1 VFKVWFVAYSAAVVM
16 AGSVVSEAQSVG
28 VASLTPGVVTTYAG
42 GGTGCTANKT
52 SPYDGCAPNQINLS
66 GDHAMVFDSS
76 GNLYIAEGSNHR
88 IRKITPTGVVSTV
101 AGNGTYNNTV
111 GVTGTTIGD
120 GGPATS
126 AVVTQPSSLAV
137 DSYGNIYMADY
148 ENALVRVVYEGG
160 TTLANLI
167 KLTNPTVTTV
177 TAGYIYTIAGNGTYP
192 VVTGLTGAAY
202 GAALGDGKLATS
214 ASFDNS
220 TNIQSGNGMSGI
232 VVDSSG
238 NVYVSD
244 GVNGAIREISA
255 TTGIILFFAGDYGVG
270 GTPTNGT
277 PANAG
282 TTASAIGNQRGLA
295 IDAAGDIFLAGGDT
309 LMINGPNTTATT
321 PGLGYGYAP
330 GTFHILAGGGGTSGY
345 AGPYNTLGTLTRFG
359 SPRQILIDAAGD
371 LYNNDNSFDRITK
384 LDVNDIITLVAGNG
398 AVSGPTFT
406 AADPPTGLGGAAT
419 SASLGSPIAAGIN
432 PVTGDLYVDD
442 PTNNLLYDVSASSSI
457 LAFGSQPTYSTTPA
471 QLATLSNVSSGV
483 LTLSGVSF
491 SSTAAFSQVDSN
503 KTDCA
508 AGVVLQA
515 GQSCYIAVSFTPNAV
530 GAATATITI
539 TDNSG
544 GISGATQTI
553 SLTGTGTTVPTKTT
567 LTVSPTTGSANS
579 PVLLTAVVTPSGTSG
594 SPAVAPTNQVTFLN
608 GTTSLGTFNL
618 TQAASGVATL
628 STTLAAGSY
637 SNLTAV
643 YSGDS
648 VYQTSTSAAASVT
661 VASTAATATAL
672 TVSSQTILS
681 GGSVTFT
688 ATVSSTSGTP
698 NGTVTFYNGTT
709 ALNPTETLNGGVATY
724 TTTTLATGCDAI
736 TAVYVGNATYTT
748 STSMVNVVCVNAN
761 DWPVGQM
768 IPGIISTFAGTA
780 GTSGNTGDGG
790 AASAALLNTPT
801 REAFD
806 SSGNLYISDTAN
818 NTIRKIAATTGT
830 ITASSTISVLSGA
843 EGVAGAA
850 VGNATT
856 AARYQSPRGIAFDT
870 SGNLY
875 IADSLN
881 NAVRKIT
888 ATAGAI
894 SSTSTVSSF
903 AGSQVGLGTYTGAAF
918 AAGYTGDGGPALSAT
933 LNDPRDVAVD
943 KLGNVFIADYGNNVV
958 RMVNGTNTTATTP
971 GLGFGYASGVI
982 HTVAG
987 SGRVTSSIY
996 PNGDG
1001 GLATYATFGSI
1012 TGIATDINGNLYISD
1027 AKNYVVRVVNA
1038 STGIIT
1044 TYAGQEGQQGYSGDG
1059 GAATA
1064 ATLTSPAGLSF
1075 DVGGNLYIS
1084 DSGYSV
1090 VREVTPAG
1098 TILTVAGTGVSGSSG
1113 DSGPS
1118 TSAKLTTPVDA
1129 VPDGRGNIYIVDSGL
1144 NTLRQIN
1151 GQASAVTFPEQA
1163 DGVSSQPMT
1172 VTIDNP
1178 GGQSLSL
1185 TGLAIAQ
1192 TSTVFTQSNSGTG
1205 ACTATTV
1212 LGPGTSCAVSII
1224 ANSATT
1230 GTWTGTLT
1238 TTDNSRN
1245 ITSTTQVAQ
1254 LSVQTISVPSQT
1266 ITWNQTLGPYTYG
1279 QPPVTL
1285 TATASSGL
1293 PVTYTITAS
1302 SPANIASITGST
1314 LTITGAGTFTITASQ
1329 AGVNLQWLPAP
1340 NVTKT
1345 VIVNPALL
1353 TVTAQNITQS
1363 TGIPIVLPTPPY
1375 VITGFQFSDTQV
1387 TSTSGAPVVTP
1398 TCTSS
1403 SPSGTYPI
1411 DITQGT
1417 LVTTTPNYLL
1427 NSSSFVN
1434 GLCTLAGLANII
1446 TWPALSPN
1454 PVVYSATPYTI
1465 TPATASSGL
1474 AVIYSVKS
1482 GPGTISGSGNQITLS
1497 GAGSIVIAANQPG
1510 NYNPTTNPGGYG
1522 IATTVYQTLTVTQAP
1537 LTVTANPASRAYGAP
1552 NPQFSDT
1559 VTGTVAP
1566 DTFVI
1571 SNTPNAT
1578 INSSPGSY
1586 LIAPLVTGG
1595 SNVGSYN
1602 ITYNDGILTITQA
1615 TPGITVSSTYT
1626 SFGYGTNDT
1635 LTAMMNTA
1643 GGTGALPSG
1652 TVTFYAGTY
1661 KIGTA
1666 NVNTSGVASLL
1677 TNAATPIPA
1686 GLQSVTAVYS
1696 GDTNY
1701 VTLTS
1706 TPITLYVKANTQT
1719 TITSSAI
1726 AANLGTNLT
1735 FTATVVP
1742 VVTSNQVPSGTITF
1756 AYTAPGAT
1764 GPTSLG
1770 SMPIS
1775 NVSGVATATVQTNAL
1790 LIGTNVVT
1798 AIYTPGD
1805 QFFYASGSAGSLSE
1819 VISAEFIVKVPL
1831 NSTPANTVTMNS
1843 GQTAQLQG
1851 TVIGN
1856 NGFVQPVALTCTG
1869 VPTNATCNFSQTSII
1884 PTEEGVQFNILI
1896 STASVYG
1903 KSDHVPLPGSSGRS
1917 SGIALA
1923 ALLLGLGTMWRRRKA
1938 MDKLRS
1944 RTTLL
1949 LLAVATLV
1957 GMSSAIGCGG
1967 TPLSKLT
1974 VPVGTST
1981 ITITGTS
1988 GTVTYS
1994 DTFTLVI
2001 NQ

>member
-1 VFKVWFVAYSAAVVM
+1 MFKFRFVACLAAVVM
-16 AGSVVSEAQSVG
+16 AASVVSEAQSVG
-28 VASLTPGVVTTYAG
+28 LASLTPGVVTTYAG
-42 GGTGCTANKT
+42 GGTGCSANKT
-52 SPYDGCAPNQINLS
+52 SPYDGCAPNQINLN
-66 GDHAMVFDSS
+66 GAHAMFFDSA
-76 GNLYIAEGSNHR
+76 GNVYLADSSNHR
-88 IRKITPTGVVSTV
+88 IRKITTAGVVSTV
-101 AGNGTYNNTV
+101 AGNGTYNNTP
-111 GVTGTTIGD
+111 GAIGSTIGD
-120 GGPATS
+120 NGPATS
-126 AVVTQPSSLAV
+126 AVVTQPTSLFV
-137 DSYGNIYMADY
+137 DAYGNIYMGDY

-167 KLTNPTVTTV
+167 KLTNPSVTTV
-177 TAGYIYTIAGNGTYP
+177 TAGYIYTIAGNGTFP

-202 GAALGDGKLATS
+202 GAALGDGKIATS

-220 TNIQSGNGMSGI
+220 TTVQSSNGMCGI

-244 GVNGAIREISA
+244 GSNDAIREISA
-255 TTGIILFFAGDYGVG
+255 STGIISFFAGDYGVS

-282 TTASAIGNQRGLA
+282 TTASAIGVQRGLA

-419 SASLGSPIAAGIN
+419 SAGLGSPIAAGIN

-457 LAFGSQPTYSTTPA
+457 LAFGSQPTYSTTPS

-483 LTLSGVSF
+483 LTLSSVSF
-491 SSTAAFSQVDSN
+491 SSTAQFSQVDSN

-508 AGVVLQA
+508 AGVVLQP
-515 GQSCYIAVSFTPNAV
+515 GQSCYIAVSFTPNAL
-530 GAATATITI
+530 GAATATVTI

-544 GISGATQTI
+544 GVSGTTQTI

-567 LTVSPTTGSANS
+567 LTVTPTTGSANS
-579 PVLLTAVVTPSGTSG
+579 PVLLTAVVTPSSAPG
-594 SPAVAPTNQVTFLN
+594 SPSVTPTNLVTFLN
-608 GTTSLGTFNL
+608 GTTTLGTFNL
-618 TQAASGVATL
+618 NQAASGVATL
-628 STTLAAGSY
+628 STTLAPGSY
-637 SNLTAV
+637 TNLTAV
-643 YSGDS
+643 YAGDS

-661 VASTAATATAL
+661 VASTAATATKL

-688 ATVSSTSGTP
+688 ATVSSASGTP
-698 NGTVTFYNGTT
+698 TGSVTFYNGTT
-709 ALNPTETLNGGVATY
+709 ALTPTETLTAGVATY
-724 TTTTLATGCDAI
+724 STTALVTGCDAI
-736 TAVYVGNATYTT
+736 TAVYAGNATYTT
-748 STSMVNVVCVNAN
+748 STSAVNVVCINSN

-818 NTIRKIAATTGT
+818 NTIRKIAATSGA

-856 AARYQSPRGIAFDT
+856 AARYQGPRGIAFDT

-875 IADSLN
+875 VADSLN
-881 NAVRKIT
+881 NAIRKIT

-918 AAGYTGDGGPALSAT
+918 AAGYSGDGGLALSAT

-943 KLGNVFIADYGNNVV
+943 KLGNVFIADYGNNVI
-958 RMVNGTNTTATTP
+958 RMVNGANTTATTP

-1027 AKNYVVRVVNA
+1027 AGNNVVRVVNA
-1038 STGIIT
+1038 TTGIIT
-1044 TYAGQEGQQGYSGDG
+1044 TYAGQEGQHGYSGDG

-1075 DVGGNLYIS
+1075 DAGGNLYIS
-1084 DSGYSV
+1084 DPGYSV

-1098 TILTVAGTGVSGSSG
+1098 NILTVAGTGVSGSAG

-1163 DGVSSQPMT
+1163 DGVNSQPMT

-1178 GGQSLSL
+1178 GGQPLSL

-1192 TSTVFTQSNSGTG
+1192 TSPVFTQSNSGTG
-1205 ACTATTV
+1205 ACMATTV

-1224 ANSATT
+1224 ANSANT

-1245 ITSTTQVAQ
+1245 VTGTTQVAQ

-1266 ITWNQTLGPYTYG
+1266 ISWTQPLGPYTYG
-1279 QPPVTL
+1279 QAPVTL

-1293 PVTYTITAS
+1293 AVTYTITAS
-1302 SPANIASITGST
+1302 SPANIASISGST
-1314 LTITGAGTFTITASQ
+1314 LTITGAGTFTITGSQ

-1340 NVTKT
+1340 NVSRM
-1345 VIVNPALL
+1345 VVVNPALL

-1363 TGIPIVLPTPPY
+1363 AGIPIVPPNPPY
-1375 VITGFQFSDTQV
+1375 IISGFQFSDNQTN
-1387 TSTSGAPVVTP
+1387 STSGAPVVTP

-1427 NSSSFVN
+1427 NASSFVN
-1434 GLCTLAGLANII
+1434 GVCTLAGLANII
-1446 TWPALSPN
+1446 TWPALTPN
-1454 PVVYSATPYTI
+1454 PVVYSATPYSI

-1474 AVIYSVKS
+1474 TVLYTIKS
-1482 GPGTISGSGNQITLS
+1482 GPGSIQANTNQLTITGS
-1497 GAGSIVIAANQPG
+1497 GSIVIAASQPG
-1510 NYNPTTNPGGYG
+1510 NYDPVTNPGGYG
-1522 IATTVYQTLTVTQAP
+1522 IATTLYQTLTVTQAS
-1537 LTVTANPASRAYGAP
+1537 LTVTANNATRAYGAP
-1552 NPQFSDT
+1552 NPTFTDT
-1559 VTGTVAP
+1559 VTGTVAH

-1578 INSSPGSY
+1578 VTSPPGGNYS
-1586 LIAPLVTGG
+1586 IVPLVTGG
-1595 SNVGSYN
+1595 SNVSSYN
-1602 ITYNDGILTITQA
+1602 ITYVDGVLTITQA
-1615 TPGITVSSTYT
+1615 TPGITISSTYT

-1635 LTAMMNTA
+1635 LTATMNTA
-1643 GGTGALPSG
+1643 GGAGALPSG
-1652 TVTFYAGTY
+1652 SVSFYAGTY
-1661 KIGTA
+1661 LIGSA
-1666 NVNTSGVASLL
+1666 PINNGIASLP
-1677 TNAATPIPA
+1677 TSASVPIPA
-1686 GLQSVTAVYS
+1686 GLQSVTAVYG
-1696 GDTNY
+1696 GDPNY
-1701 VTLTS
+1701 TKLTS
-1706 TPITLYVKANTQT
+1706 SPITLYVKANTQT
-1719 TITSSAI
+1719 SIVSSAL
-1726 AANLGTNLT
+1726 AANFGTNLT
-1735 FTATVVP
+1735 FTATVTP
-1742 VVTSNQVPSGTITF
+1742 TVTSNQVPSGTVSF

-1770 SMPIS
+1770 SVPIPPGS
-1775 NVSGVATATVQTNAL
+1775 TVATATIQTSVL
-1790 LIGTNVVT
+1790 PIGTDVVT

-1805 QFFYASGSAGSLSE
+1805 QFFYASGTAGSLNE

-1831 NSTPANTVTMNS
+1831 NSTPANTVTLTS

-1851 TVIGN
+1851 SVIGN
-1856 NGFVQPVALTCTG
+1856 NGFDQPVTLTCTG
-1869 VPTNATCNFSQTSII
+1869 VPTNATCNLSQTSIV
-1884 PTEEGVQFNILI
+1884 PTEEGVQFNILL
-1896 STASVYG
+1896 STAAVSG
-1903 KSDHVPLPGSSGRS
+1903 RNAPGPLPWSSGRS
-1917 SGIALA
+1917 KGTALA
-1923 ALLLGLGTMWRRRKA
+1923 ALLFGLGTLWRRRKA
-1938 MDKLRS
+1938 MGKLRS
-1944 RTTLL
+1944 RANLL
-1949 LLAVATLV
+1949 LLAAATLV

-1967 TPLSKLT
+1967 SPLYKAT
-1974 VPVGTST
+1974 VARGTST
-1981 ITITGTS
+1981 ITVTGTS

-1994 DTFTLVI
+1994 DTFTLVV